1 MTQPINPDLVVTITQ
16 KTAVSFS
23 FAGIATLVWAGWAC
37 ANFVRDIRD
46 EVRQGVASTRR
57 DIEDL
62 KREYAF
68 RFGQIWT
75 VDDQQEWVWQ
85 LQDKNKESRLEVPS
99 VREVKGPETKATK

>member
-1 MTQPINPDLVVTITQ
+1 MTQPINPDLVMTISQ

-57 DIEDL
+57 DIDDL
-62 KREYAF
+62 KREYAL
-68 RFGQIWT
+68 RFGSIWT
-75 VDDQQEWVWQ
+75 VEDQQDWIWRF
-85 LQDKNKESRLEVPS
+85 QDRNKESGLKVPS
-99 VREVKGPETKATK
+99 VREVRGAKGK

>member
-1 MTQPINPDLVVTITQ
+1 MTITQ

-23 FAGIATLVWAGWAC
+23 FAGIATLVWAGWTC

-46 EVRQGVASTRR
+46 EVRQSVASTRR

-68 RFGQIWT
+68 RYGQIWS
-75 VDDQQEWVWQ
+75 VDDQQEWVWRF
-85 LQDKNKESRLEVPS
+85 QDENKEGGLKVPS
-99 VREVKGPETKATK
+99 VREVRGAKGK

>member
-1 MTQPINPDLVVTITQ
+1 MTETSDPNPAMTITQ

-46 EVRQGVASTRR
+46 EVRQSVASTRR

-75 VDDQQEWVWQ
+75 VDDQQEWVWRF
-85 LQDKNKESRLEVPS
+85 QDHNKESGLSVPS
-99 VREVKGPETKATK
+99 VREVKGPATKATK

>member
-1 MTQPINPDLVVTITQ
+1 MTETSDPNPAMTITQ
-16 KTAVSFS
+16 KTAVSLS
-23 FAGIATLVWAGWAC
+23 FAGVATLVWSGWTC

-75 VDDQQEWVWQ
+75 VDDQQYWIWRF
-85 LQDKNKESRLEVPS
+85 QDLNNESGLKVPS
-99 VREVKGPETKATK
+99 VREVRGAKGK

>member
-1 MTQPINPDLVVTITQ
+1 MTIPQ
-16 KTAVSFS
+16 KTAVSLS
-23 FAGIATLVWAGWAC
+23 FAGVATLVWAGWAC

-62 KREYAF
+62 KREYTF

-75 VDDQQEWVWQ
+75 VDDQQEWVWRF
-85 LQDKNKESRLEVPS
+85 QDRNKESGLSVPS
-99 VREVKGPETKATK
+99 VREIKNAKGK

>member
-1 MTQPINPDLVVTITQ
+1 MTETSDPNPAMTITQ

-46 EVRQGVASTRR
+46 EVRQSVASTRR

-75 VDDQQEWVWQ
+75 VDDQQEWVWR
-85 LQDKNKESRLEVPS
+85 LQDKNKESGLKVPS
-99 VREVKGPETKATK
+99 VREVRGSAAKTTK

>member
-1 MTQPINPDLVVTITQ
+1 MTETSDPNPAMTISQ
-16 KTAVSFS
+16 KTAVSLS
-23 FAGIATLVWAGWAC
+23 FAGVATLVWSGWTC

-75 VDDQQEWVWQ
+75 VDDQQEWVWR
-85 LQDKNKESRLEVPS
+85 LQDENKESWLKVPS
-99 VREVKGPETKATK
+99 VREVMGAKGK